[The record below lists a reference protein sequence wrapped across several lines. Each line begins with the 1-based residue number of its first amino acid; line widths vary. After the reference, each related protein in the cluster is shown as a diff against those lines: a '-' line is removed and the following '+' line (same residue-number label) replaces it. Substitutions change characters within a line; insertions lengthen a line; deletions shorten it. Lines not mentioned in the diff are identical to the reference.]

1 MGPIITEYVRS
12 CPDCQKRK
20 TTNHHTKSPIT
31 AYKTPGAPFEVCQ
44 VDLVGPLPIS
54 PQGYSYV
61 LTAVD
66 MFSKY
71 LISIPLANKD
81 TITIASSL
89 TKYGVCNT
97 LISDRGT
104 EFTSACMAEVCRQLC
119 ISQEFTPSYVHH
131 CLGAC
136 ERSHGTLEERL
147 SSYVNKNS
155 NNWVDFLS
163 SNTFSIDQSVN
174 KGNNKITELRTI
186 LQIRVKTKL
195 PNSEQSYKGK
205 VKTHKYTN
213 RQNQSTTGKLWKP

>member
-1 MGPIITEYVRS
+1 
-12 CPDCQKRK
+12 
-20 TTNHHTKSPIT
+20 
-31 AYKTPGAPFEVCQ
+31 

-213 RQNQSTTGKLWKP
+213 RQNQSTTGKL